1 MQSVIEILGKCEEFF
16 AKKGV
21 PNPKIDAQLLLAK
34 AMKCKRLDLF
44 LRFDEPLK
52 KDVLD
57 EFRED
62 VKRRAKR
69 EPLQHILGSV
79 DFCGLN
85 LKCDARALIPRPETE
100 ELCDIIISRLK
111 ENPPKK
117 ILDLGTGSG
126 AIILSLKNAFK
137 DAECTAC
144 DISEESLALAKENA
158 ELANL
163 NANFFKSDWFENIGG
178 IFDLIV
184 SNPPYL
190 TEKEVSNAEAEVRE
204 FDPPAALSS
213 PEGGAK
219 DLRKIIKETPK
230 FLKKNGI
237 LALECGIDHPT
248 MLKDENRENKDFSS
262 IEIIKDFSG
271 RDRFL
276 MLTRA

>member
-52 KDVLD
+52 KEVLD

>member
-52 KDVLD
+52 KEVLD

-62 VKRRAKR
+62 AKRRAKR

-111 ENPPKK
+111 ENPPQK

-137 DAECTAC
+137 NAECTAC
-144 DISEESLALAKENA
+144 DISEKSLALAKENA
-158 ELANL
+158 ERVNL
-163 NANFFKSDWFENIGG
+163 NASFFKSDWFENIGE

-190 TEKEVSNAEAEVRE
+190 TEKEVANAEAEVRE

-219 DLRKIIKETPK
+219 DLRKIIKEAPK
-230 FLKKNGI
+230 FLGKNGI
-237 LALECGIDHPT
+237 LALECGIGHPS
-248 MLKDENRENKDFSS
+248 MLKGENLKNKDFSS

>member
-1 MQSVIEILGKCEEFF
+1 MQSVIEILNKCEEFF